1 MYESQA
7 AAVHSF
13 ANTSTSDLLLLLP
26 PTRFSS
32 LFSAMNFESKRNASL
47 ARLKNYW
54 YDNIANKPDLV
65 LALAK
70 SMDNALDGSCRMA
83 VCAKPFDTDTVGE
96 VVNKI
101 ADEDDR
107 QTGSPVRLCGL
118 FYKLQEA
125 TEAQIKAFK
134 AALREHDCMEAVN
147 IFEKDATST
156 E

>member
-1 MYESQA
+1 MTA
-7 AAVHSF
+7 TSF
-13 ANTSTSDLLLLLP
+13 EL
-26 PTRFSS
+26 
-32 LFSAMNFESKRNASL
+32 ERNRSL

-54 YDNIANKPDLV
+54 YDHIANKPDLV